1 MFKSNTVPLLTA
13 DPSVRAASSGLCSS
27 AHLHGSLK
35 AKAVE
40 SSIIGALRNSF
51 WGKINLFTEVYG
63 VSPSSMT
70 AGSIVDAFA
79 SLSPSPHS
87 AYGFSPQR
95 LGRQEAVLEPPLW
108 LLRTGAKKIQLDF
121 QGRKKGLI
129 PKEKW
134 TSWLLYCCFSSA
146 FFSAA
151 APLGLVEPQVL
162 RGLFPGMVW
171 PPGWVQSAR
180 LAMCPA
186 PLDCCTLRHFLTKF
200 LPFFF
205 PFQGI
210 FHPALARKHLQA
222 VRETSLR

>member
-95 LGRQEAVLEPPLW
+95 LGRQEAVLEPPLG

-146 FFSAA
+146 FFLCCSSSRPRGASGITGFVSWH
-151 APLGLVEPQVL
+151 GLTSRLCSECQAGHVPCSS
-162 RGLFPGMVW
+162 GLLHSETLSD
-171 PPGWVQSAR
+171 QI
-180 LAMCPA
+180 PA
-186 PLDCCTLRHFLTKF
+186 
-200 LPFFF
+200 FFF